1 MSYLPSTGTS
11 ARRAHAFTNHTDT
24 YLEEAEHQHW
34 HVLHKSSCLKTF
46 LDEGWTVATMRQRLK
61 DPAYMLDSLGTPPSP
76 GPLPGTSLSVPDDAL
91 PAFSLDEMHKQII
104 KFIIA
109 DDQVSQ
115 CILSTHNI

>member
-11 ARRAHAFTNHTDT
+11 VRRAHAFTDHTNT
-24 YLEEAEHQHW
+24 YLEEAERQHW
-34 HVLHKSSCLKTF
+34 HVLHKSSHLKTF

-61 DPAYMLDSLGTPPSP
+61 DPAYTLDSLGTPPSP
-76 GPLPGTSLSVPDDAL
+76 GPLSGTSLSVPDDAL
-91 PAFSLDEMHKQII
+91 PAFNLDEMHKQII

-109 DDQVSQ
+109 DDQVSR